1 MIFIFKAKDSLGKN
15 KTGEVEAISKEIA
28 VQVIQSKGLIPVSVI
43 GKDKIPAFI
52 RDLKRIW
59 EGISPKELVILFRQ
73 LAILIE
79 AKVPIIPSLQA
90 LEEQAQNQYLK
101 LVIREIEED
110 IKDGMSLSESMGKHP
125 LIFDRLTVNM
135 ISAGEISG
143 NLQKVINYI
152 ADNKEK
158 NYQWNSKVKSALFYP
173 AFVIG
178 ASFII
183 GFIVISFI
191 LPNLSAVIKDMG
203 VAIPWYTE
211 LLMAIGNFMNS
222 YWWAVLIAILGVIGM
237 LLYYIKTDEG
247 EKEWDQIKIKLPV
260 FGNFF
265 KNVYIARFTDNFAVL
280 IDGGIP
286 MVNALQEVSKVVGN
300 SVFERI
306 ILLCAEEVKRGGNIS
321 NVFDRA
327 VEMPPIISRMI
338 KIGEE
343 TGKLTEILR
352 KLSIF
357 YGQEVDVMTRNISV
371 MIEPILISILGI
383 GVAIMVF
390 AVLMPIYDVANKIQ

>member
-28 VQVIQSKGLIPVSVI
+28 VQVIQSKGLIPISII

-52 RDLKRIW
+52 RDLKRVW

-135 ISAGEISG
+135 IGSGEISG

-183 GFIVISFI
+183 GFIVVSFI

-211 LLMAIGNFMNS
+211 LLMAVGNFMHS
-222 YWWAVLIAILGVIGM
+222 YWWAVLIAILGIIGM
-237 LLYYIKTDEG
+237 FVYYIKTDEG
-247 EKEWDQIKIKLPV
+247 EEEWDQIKIKLPV

-306 ILLCAEEVKRGGNIS
+306 ILLCAEEVKKGGNIS

-352 KLSIF
+352 KLSTF